1 MKKSIYIEGIGQI
14 DAKGNE
20 LLGKYEFICENNK
33 FNKISKTRYS
43 LQNGE
48 EEITLTVCGNIF
60 TGKKIEIRNRYYIL
74 TNPIAWYC
82 YIFMFLPII
91 LGLTLGNIDAL
102 VDHGIYFV
110 GGAIGGAIG
119 GLMTGFAITV
129 STLELKWYI
138 KLPVLILLSIATF
151 FILLGL
157 GTAIVA
163 ALKSINIMV

>member
-1 MKKSIYIEGIGQI
+1 
-14 DAKGNE
+14 
-20 LLGKYEFICENNK
+20 
-33 FNKISKTRYS
+33 
-43 LQNGE
+43 
-48 EEITLTVCGNIF
+48 
-60 TGKKIEIRNRYYIL
+60 
-74 TNPIAWYC
+74 
-82 YIFMFLPII
+82 MFLPII

-163 ALKSINIMV
+163 ALKSINKMV